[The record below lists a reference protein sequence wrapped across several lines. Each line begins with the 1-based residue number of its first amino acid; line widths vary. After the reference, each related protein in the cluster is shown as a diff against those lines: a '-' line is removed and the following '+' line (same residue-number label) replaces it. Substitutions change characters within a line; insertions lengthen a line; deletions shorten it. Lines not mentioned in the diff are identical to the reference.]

1 MIGNVYVSSYENRE
15 PSALLMA
22 CSVLEA
28 DLTSCLVLAAGS
40 VYLRD
45 GTTGRTGLRILEP
58 LAVLWIAE
66 CLRSVDPSIGRLE
79 VKRRPILPFHTHLGP
94 GLALAASPL
103 IPRMYGTGSANTGS
117 GVHDA
122 MLLPVLRCQLV
133 EIVRRRCR
141 VPGIYCPFVGI
152 CRYFVPGIV

>member
-1 MIGNVYVSSYENRE
+1 MGPGFALAAYPLTSITTLGWVL
-15 PSALLMA
+15 ALLWRPPH
-22 CSVLEA
+22 S
-28 DLTSCLVLAAGS
+28 
-40 VYLRD
+40 LR
-45 GTTGRTGLRILEP
+45 
-58 LAVLWIAE
+58 
-66 CLRSVDPSIGRLE
+66 
-79 VKRRPILPFHTHLGP
+79 HLGP

-122 MLLPVLRCQLV
+122 MLFPVLRCQLV